1 MRTGNNV
8 TPPTAE
14 TRGLVLGLL
23 AVVAFS
29 GTLPATRMA
38 IPELGAAGMGL
49 GRAIIAASVA
59 AVLLLVRG
67 GPLPAR
73 RHWAGLALVAGGA
86 VIGFPLLTALA
97 MRDVPAS
104 HAIVVVGL
112 SPAATALAAVMRAG
126 ERPTPTFWLATVAG
140 ALAVALFAATQ
151 GATRPGI
158 ADLWLVLAVAVV
170 GVAYAEGGRLA
181 RDLDGWRVICWALVL
196 AAPAAALGV
205 WIAGVPTLAAVS
217 ARAWLGLGY
226 VSFVS
231 ALLGFFAW
239 YRGMALGGIARVSQ
253 TQLLQPVLS
262 VVWAA
267 LLLGEPLTPGALGA
281 AGLVAACAAWARQA
295 SGARSTTPLRV
306 PERVLDLP
314 GPAAMSLPATV
325 ELR

>member
-8 TPPTAE
+8 THSAAE
-14 TRGLVLGLL
+14 TRGLLLGLL

-38 IPELGAAGMGL
+38 IPALGAVGIGL
-49 GRAIIAASVA
+49 GRAVVAAAVA
-59 AVLLLVRG
+59 AVLLLVAG

-73 RHWAGLALVAGGA
+73 RHWVGLALVAGGA
-86 VIGFPLLTALA
+86 VIGFPLCTALA

-112 SPAATALAAVMRAG
+112 SPAATALVAVVRAG
-126 ERPTPTFWLATVAG
+126 ERPAPAFWLATAAG
-140 ALAVALFAATQ
+140 ALAVAVFAATQ
-151 GATRPGI
+151 GATHAAL
-158 ADLWLVLAVAVV
+158 ADVWLLVAVAVV

-181 RDLDGWRVICWALVL
+181 RELDGWRVICWALVL

-205 WIAGVPTLAAVS
+205 CFAGVPPLATVPAS
-217 ARAWLGLGY
+217 AWLGLAY
-226 VSFVS
+226 VSIVS

-267 LLLGEPLTPGALGA
+267 LLLGEPLAPETLGA
-281 AGLVAACAAWARQA
+281 AALVAACAAWARQA
-295 SGARSTTPLRV
+295 SASAPRAVVAADS
-306 PERVLDLP
+306 
-314 GPAAMSLPATV
+314 PAAVALT
-325 ELR
+325 RC

>member
-8 TPPTAE
+8 THSAAE
-14 TRGLVLGLL
+14 TRGLLLGFL

-38 IPELGAAGMGL
+38 IPALGAVGIGL
-49 GRAIIAASVA
+49 GRAVVAAAVA
-59 AVLLLVRG
+59 AVLLLVAG

-73 RHWAGLALVAGGA
+73 RHWVGLALVAGGA
-86 VIGFPLLTALA
+86 VIGFPLCTALA

-112 SPAATALAAVMRAG
+112 SPAATALVAVVRAG
-126 ERPTPTFWLATVAG
+126 ERPAPAFWLATAAG
-140 ALAVALFAATQ
+140 ALAVAVFAATQ
-151 GATRPGI
+151 GATHAAL
-158 ADLWLVLAVAVV
+158 ADVWLLVAVAVV

-181 RDLDGWRVICWALVL
+181 RELDGWRVICWALVL

-205 WIAGVPTLAAVS
+205 CFAGVPPLATVPAS
-217 ARAWLGLGY
+217 AWLGLAY
-226 VSFVS
+226 VSIVS

-267 LLLGEPLTPGALGA
+267 LLLGEPHAPETLGA
-281 AGLVAACAAWARQA
+281 AALVAACAAWARQA
-295 SGARSTTPLRV
+295 SASAPRAVVAADS
-306 PERVLDLP
+306 
-314 GPAAMSLPATV
+314 PAAVALT
-325 ELR
+325 RC